1 MILEGII
8 PSNEIIDSDVKSVI
22 KKNDFIIRGKLETKD
37 EKLNLLN
44 LTIKRYLCGKISPK
58 YTKSNYPS
66 NFNELIVNKILK
78 DEVIRIYLIL
88 S

>member
-8 PSNEIIDSDVKSVI
+8 PSNEIIDSDVKNVI
-22 KKNDFIIRGKLETKD
+22 KKNDFIIRVKLVTKE

-58 YTKSNYPS
+58 YTKQ
-66 NFNELIVNKILK
+66 IIL
-78 DEVIRIYLIL
+78 LIL
-88 S
+88 MN